1 MIMKKSKLIVVGL
14 ILAGIKGF
22 AQKGMDNVNTF
33 GPGNHFSKLSTPAN
47 PNRWEKALGVFQN
60 PLLPTSFLQVNTN
73 PSHMPL
79 PLASIATLPGGL
91 GEVFRTNSP
100 VDASWRM
107 HVFNAGNA
115 TNQFQVG
122 RFYSTG
128 GGRDLNI
135 GTNHPAI
142 GAGNIIFLSPGS
154 NLPTGNAPSVEHM
167 RIMGY
172 IQPGGGSWTGGNSN
186 RSGFIG
192 VNNPNPFFNIDM
204 ITNAH
209 VGGEY
214 FFRAIPSD
222 IGMVTGKEGIGFV
235 NGAGGSGTFLPVMF
249 GDPGQN
255 STSSSLCTF
264 ANCWTITDQAPAL
277 APQAV
282 TRFVSCRNWS
292 NNQVLP
298 QLVQNRHLFS
308 WDNGIQTNMLMA
320 VNGNLRIMNN
330 LNSVTNI
337 PGNRLEVTAGTGN
350 PYMPLTPNGASGLRL
365 TLMTSMNT
373 PMINPGPGVLS
384 VDGNGDVIYVAAS
397 SSSGCCIGNPCPTS
411 GGPSTNP
418 LTTSWEVPLN
428 GNTYNFTSPASSS
441 PSEVNVGFNSC
452 TTGPGRF
459 NSQTDVHRFAG
470 AFINNNGF
478 SAGFNCVGV
487 GGQATSLLTNAIGV
501 RGQANGAS
509 ATFTAIG
516 VEGSSNATS
525 GADANYGISG
535 NASNGV
541 LESNG
546 GHFEVR
552 NSTSTANYGVKGLA
566 HSNNASNRDVGG
578 LFAASIAPPI
588 FSQRAIGTAG
598 GINLNTTINT
608 SAGIAALPSGIS
620 IGVYGYNPNPNPAVI
635 GPNWAGYFDGDVN
648 INGKALCTSS
658 SWTSDKRFKK
668 EIKPLENLTDKL
680 FKINGYS
687 YSFDTEGFKNRNFP
701 AGEQIGLL
709 AQELKEVFPQLVS
722 EDGQGYY
729 AVNYI
734 GMIPIL
740 LEAIKEQ
747 QKQIDEKA
755 GVNSDVQKQLDEQKK
770 INDAL
775 QSRMDKLEQMISS
788 CCSAN
793 QSSAKPNGLA
803 VNLSDKNVI
812 VLDQNVPNPFAE
824 STVITFNIPT
834 DFTKAQILFNAAD
847 GKVIKVVDVTEKG
860 EGHLNVFANDLSNGM
875 YSYSLIIDGKVV
887 ATKKMVKQN

>member
-14 ILAGIKGF
+14 ILAGIKAF
-22 AQKGMDNVNTF
+22 AQNGMDNVNTF

-154 NLPTGNAPSVEHM
+154 SLPTGNAPSVEHM

-209 VGGEY
+209 IGGEY

-222 IGMVTGKEGIGFV
+222 IGMTTGKEGIGFV
-235 NGAGGSGTFLPVMF
+235 NGAGGSNSFLPVLF

-255 STSSSLCTF
+255 MNSSSLCTF
-264 ANCWTITDQAPAL
+264 ANCWPNTDLIPAI

-282 TRFVSCRNWS
+282 TRFVSCRSWS

-330 LNSVTNI
+330 LNSATNI
-337 PGNRLEVTAGTGN
+337 PGNRLEVTSGTGN
-350 PYMPLTPNGASGLRL
+350 PFFGSVNGSSGLRL
-365 TLMTSMNT
+365 TNMISSNT
-373 PMINPGPGVLS
+373 PQANPGLGVLS
-384 VDGNGDVIYVAAS
+384 VNSVGDVIYVNAPTGISAG
-397 SSSGCCIGNPCPTS
+397 SGNICGATPA
-411 GGPSTNP
+411 NP
-418 LTTSWEVPLN
+418 LLNPWEIPLN
-428 GNTYNFTSPASSS
+428 GNRYNFTSPLSSALS
-441 PSEVNVGFNSC
+441 QVNIGFNVC
-452 TTGPGRF
+452 TTGPGRL
-459 NSQTDVHRFAG
+459 NVQTDVHRFAG
-470 AFINNNGF
+470 AFVNNNGF
-478 SAGFNCVGV
+478 TAGFNCVGV

-535 NASNGV
+535 NASNGA

-648 INGKALCTSS
+648 INGIAYYTSS
-658 SWTSDKRFKK
+658 TVISSDKRFKK
-668 EIKPLENLTDKL
+668 DVQAIGSVMDKIK
-680 FKINGYS
+680 KINS
-687 YSFDTEGFKNRNFP
+687 YTYFYKQDEFKEKNFDKDQ
-701 AGEQIGLL
+701 QIGLI
-709 AQELKEVFPQLVS
+709 AQELKEVFPQLVK
-722 EDGQGYY
+722 EDNKGYLAINYQGM
-729 AVNYI
+729 V
-734 GMIPIL
+734 PVL

-747 QKQIDEKA
+747 QKQIDEKTGA
-755 GVNSDVQKQLDEQKK
+755 NADVQKQLEEQKK
-770 INDAL
+770 LNDAL
-775 QSRMDKLEQMISS
+775 QGRMDKLEQMISS
-788 CCSAN
+788 CCSTN
-793 QSSAKPNGLA
+793 QSGAKPNGLA

-847 GKVIKVVDVTEKG
+847 GKVIKVVNVTEKG
-860 EGHLNVFANDLSNGM
+860 AGHLNVFANDLSNGM